1 MNFAY
6 IDAQSIF
13 ESLIRPEP
21 NTVQSIPCD
30 IEEDWVNFEKE
41 LGKFKDKYAREQ
53 VELAQKVHELNEKLE
68 EVNTL
73 KMVHE
78 NVSSPGLKEK
88 IATMIE
94 QQVSE
99 EGIDALTQQCGLAK
113 GRVSAM
119 KKVLKDTNCER
130 YARFTCFVCMDRD
143 IDLFFDPCGHVIC
156 EPCWVR
162 TVNKQTCPGC
172 RTRLQGA
179 RKIYTMTS

>member
-1 MNFAY
+1 
-6 IDAQSIF
+6 
-13 ESLIRPEP
+13 
-21 NTVQSIPCD
+21 
-30 IEEDWVNFEKE
+30 
-41 LGKFKDKYAREQ
+41 
-53 VELAQKVHELNEKLE
+53 
-68 EVNTL
+68 L

-78 NVSSPGLKEK
+78 NVSSPGLKDK

-113 GRVSAM
+113 GRVAAM